1 MKKLP
6 KQSLI
11 GLAALCVLPAAV
23 QAQLQYQEPYAGDT
37 LQFRALA
44 GLQHDSNVLRTRDG
58 ESDQVGVLGA
68 GIRFDKQIS
77 LQRITIDAEA
87 NAYRHR
93 DFSELNYETLNY
105 NAAWNFSLTPRLRGT
120 VSADRRQFRDVVDAL
135 GGGSA
140 VDLRTERTEQVQGL
154 YEIGGGWRAVGGL
167 LQTRSRSD
175 EPRAFESSPTV
186 RSARVGGGYEFGSG
200 ASVYVRYRYGTGE
213 YDNVVVGQDFKETE
227 PDIVVRWPVTAKTT
241 VDARVGYLRREHD
254 DGGGFRDFSG
264 GVFNANAYWDIT
276 AKTRLTGG
284 FAREI
289 GSYEF
294 IGGGNVR
301 TNRLYVGPMW
311 MPTELVTVSLRYE
324 REERDWNVGP
334 ASPDAARSDTTHYSS
349 AMVEWTP
356 RRFLTLQASL
366 RAERRNSSIAFFDYD
381 ATIVGVGAK
390 LTF

>member
-1 MKKLP
+1 MKKLS
-6 KQSLI
+6 KRSLI
-11 GLAALCVLPAAV
+11 GMAALCALPAAV
-23 QAQLQYQEPYAGDT
+23 QAQLQAQEPYAGDT

-68 GIRFDKQIS
+68 GVTFDKQIS

-87 NAYRHR
+87 NAYRHN

-105 NAAWNFSLTPRLRGT
+105 NAAYNFSLTPRLRGL
-120 VSADRRQFRDVVDAL
+120 VSADRRQYRDVVDAL

-154 YEIGGGWRAVGGL
+154 YEIGAGWRAVAGL
-167 LQTRSRSD
+167 LQTRSRSE

-186 RSARVGGGYEFGSG
+186 RSARVGAGYEFASG
-200 ASVYVRYRYGTGE
+200 ASIYARLRQGKGD

-227 PDIVVRWPVTAKTT
+227 PDIVVRWPLTAKTT
-241 VDARVGYLRREHD
+241 VDGRLGYLRREHD
-254 DGGGFRDFSG
+254 DGGEFRDFSG
-264 GVFNANAYWDIT
+264 GVFNANLYWDVT
-276 AKTRLTGG
+276 AKTRVTGG

-301 TNRLYVGPMW
+301 TNRVYVGPMW

-324 REERDWNVGP
+324 RERREWNVAA
-334 ASPDAARSDTTHYSS
+334 ASPDAGRGDTTHYSS

-356 RRFLTLQASL
+356 RRYLTLQASL
-366 RAERRNSSIAFFDYD
+366 RGERRNSSIATFDYD
-381 ATIVGVGAK
+381 ATIVGVGAQ
-390 LTF
+390 LNF